1 MNHIWHASFVFGFL
15 RMSLGMSLFG
25 DDPVKVNFCC
35 PDGEKLRLH
44 MRRDILLA
52 YHSYVQEADCVWG
65 DKNNLEGMEVSVLH
79 LTENNE
85 TEFVKRK
92 LSKLHTKMPKC
103 GRGLRISKPN
113 FNQTNGNGTKQSNTN
128 QSQTFPSIEL
138 RKNNE
143 SVPNAS
149 EGNVYIDGK
158 PVCDDGWDKKA
169 ARVACRMLGFD
180 DGEETQ
186 ESQYGTVGD
195 NMAMDDVRCKGDEST
210 LYECGY
216 SSYDDCDGGEGAG
229 VVCSKTDD
237 TVSLDLS
244 GKLIQLAQE
253 VDTEHYCLAFKI
265 REFYG
270 YWYSSESSESSDEIV
285 TLSCDQCMEEVMC
298 YYVRLLFEAL
308 SGKGGITVRNLNGE
322 KDHPSFIRNGVLRIA
337 DKNRDGEVQFD
348 EFHSKFVEY
357 LTILFNLLDRNNDG
371 SIDEVL
377 TNEAIKEYSLEFFEQ
392 ILKNA
397 VEYFD
402 SNGDK
407 SISTDDFISVLRF
420 NDRNEDG
427 EVTIYELIGTSL
439 INLPAPLYTAYTLL
453 DEDQDEK
460 LTVDEMLGFLRRT
473 FTIIDKNGDCNINFE
488 EIVTA
493 LGASNLKEDFQLGI
507 KLIGQ
512 QYITLAKYFVDG
524 FIAKADKNKDTKV
537 TLEEIIKFAD
547 FSFIDRSIQI
557 APSMGYPN
565 GPAFLY
571 LTGGYERGYGPSN
584 SWREQRE
591 RIVVVW
597 LTTLNT
603 FLNNPVYQST
613 PSTQCG
619 LSGQ

>member
-1 MNHIWHASFVFGFL
+1 MNHIWHALVVFGFL

-44 MRRDILLA
+44 TA
-52 YHSYVQEADCVWG
+52 YHRYVQEAECVQG
-65 DKNNLEGMEVSVLH
+65 DKNNLEGLEVSVLH
-79 LTENNE
+79 LTENNQ

-103 GRGLRISKPN
+103 GRGLQISKPN
-113 FNQTNGNGTKQSNTN
+113 FNQTIDGNGTKQSNTN

-237 TVSLDLS
+237 TVSVDLS

-253 VDTEHYCLAFKI
+253 VDTEHYCLALKI

-270 YWYSSESSESSDEIV
+270 YWYSSESSESYDEIV
-285 TLSCDQCMEEVMC
+285 TLSCDQCMEEVIC

-308 SGKGGITVRNLNGE
+308 SGGKGGITVRNLNGE
-322 KDHPSFIRNGVLRIA
+322 KDQPSFIRNGVLRIA
-337 DKNRDGEVQFD
+337 DKNRDGEVKFD

-377 TNEAIKEYSLEFFEQ
+377 TNESIMEYSLEFFEH
-392 ILKNA
+392 LLNNT
-397 VEYFD
+397 VDFFD
-402 SNGDK
+402 INGDD
-407 SISTDDFISVLRF
+407 SISTDDFISIF
-420 NDRNEDG
+420 PISDRKKDVK
-427 EVTIYELIGTSL
+427 VTIYKLFGISL
-439 INLPAPLYTAYTLL
+439 ISLPKPLYTVHMLL
-453 DEDQDEK
+453 DENQDEV
-460 LTVDEMLGFLRRT
+460 LTMDEMLGFLRKT
-473 FTIIDKNGDCNINFE
+473 FSIIDKNGDCYINLE
-488 EIVTA
+488 EIIAV
-493 LGASNLKEDFQLGI
+493 LGKNKMPEDFQLGV

-512 QYITLAKYFVDG
+512 HYLTLAKYLVDG
-524 FIAKADKNKDTKV
+524 FIAKAHTNSNNKV
-537 TLEEIIKFAD
+537 TLEEIVKFAD
-547 FSFIDRSIQI
+547 FSFIDSSISI
-557 APSMGYPN
+557 AKSMGHMN
-565 GPAFLY
+565 VPAAEY
-571 LTGGYERGYGPSN
+571 ISGGRNREHGYGPGA
-584 SWREQRE
+584 R
-591 RIVVVW
+591 VDW
-597 LTTLNT
+597 LTTLNN
-603 FLNNPVYQST
+603 FLDNPVYQSEYA
-613 PSTQCG
+613 PQCV
-619 LSGQ
+619 LFGQDM